1 MPAQSKVSKTLLPH
15 HSAPRLG
22 LSVEEQNQKLKR
34 AQFKCGS
41 WLAGDGINWVYLMH
55 RGVCIAGKPA
65 PTEKR
70 LVFNTQ
76 VGFQAAVLLLLI
88 LI

>member
-1 MPAQSKVSKTLLPH
+1 M
-15 HSAPRLG
+15 
-22 LSVEEQNQKLKR
+22 LKAKSEAKAGTVHCR
-34 AQFKCGS
+34 S

-70 LVFNTQ
+70 LAFNTQ